1 MPPDRSQ
8 LSAVV
13 MAAGE
18 GTRLRPLTERWPKPV
33 LPVDGRPVLA
43 TLLRQLA
50 TSGFVEATV
59 VTGHLAEQVE
69 ALVGDGSGFGLRV
82 RTVRQ
87 PEALG
92 SADAVLRAVGA
103 GVEAPLLVTAAD
115 TVFRRGDLGRAV
127 EAWRTES
134 AAGALGVRAGGREGQ
149 TAVRVSGGIVVEIGG
164 DERAHTAAPLWILE
178 AELVAALRDV
188 PGPPFEIVQAVHG
201 AIAAG
206 KEIMALELGPT
217 RDLTRPADVV
227 THNFPY
233 LWSEDR

>member
-1 MPPDRSQ
+1 LKQ

-18 GTRLRPLTERWPKPV
+18 GTRLRPLTARWPKPV
-33 LPVDGRPVLA
+33 LPIDGRPVIV

-50 TSGFVEATV
+50 SSGFREATV

-69 ALVGDGSGFGLRV
+69 SLVGDGASLGLRV
-82 RTVRQ
+82 TSVRQ

-103 GVEAPLLVTAAD
+103 GAEAPLLVTAAD
-115 TVFRRGDLGRAV
+115 TVFPPGALARAV
-127 EAWRTES
+127 TAWQAAS
-134 AAGALGVRAGGREGQ
+134 AAGALGIREGGREEQ
-149 TAVRVSGGIVVEIGG
+149 TAARVSGGKVVEIGG
-164 DERAHTAAPLWILE
+164 EDRTRTAAPLWILGTDLI
-178 AELVAALRDV
+178 AGLREV
-188 PGPPFEIVQAVHG
+188 PGPPYEIAEAVQEAM
-201 AIAAG
+201 AAG
-206 KEIMALELGPT
+206 KEIMALEVGPT

-233 LWSEDR
+233 LWGEDR

>member
-1 MPPDRSQ
+1 
-8 LSAVV
+8 

-33 LPVDGRPVLA
+33 LPIDGRPVLA

-50 TSGFVEATV
+50 TSGFAEATV

-69 ALVGDGSGFGLRV
+69 ALVGDGSGLGLRAT
-82 RTVRQ
+82 TVRQ
-87 PEALG
+87 PEPLG
-92 SADAVLRAVGA
+92 SADAVLRAVEA
-103 GVEAPLLVTAAD
+103 GLRAPLLVTAAD

-127 EAWRTES
+127 EAWTTGS
-134 AAGALGVRAGGREGQ
+134 AAGALGVRAGGREEQ
-149 TAVRVSGGIVVEIGG
+149 TAVRVSGGTVVEIGG
-164 DERAHTAAPLWILE
+164 DERTHTAAPLWILG
-178 AELVAALRDV
+178 AELLAALRDV
-188 PGPPFEIVQAVHG
+188 PGPPFEIVQAVQG

-206 KEIMALELGPT
+206 KEIVALEVGPT

-233 LWSEDR
+233 LWGEDR